1 MSRLRSASS
10 VVAVSTVFGALAYF
24 IELTGISHFLP
35 FPPLNYLLYDP
46 AEIVIYLLYLAVGLK
61 PALLSTVLVV
71 LGLSINIDSFSVL
84 IMSCTGIPF
93 FGPIMKGLGIVST
106 LAGLAL
112 IEKKRW
118 KLSVCSAVV
127 LRTVLMSFPNLAFIS
142 LIVPKL
148 PFPQTTIEWF
158 TSNVAYILALTG
170 VYNASQALIAILL
183 AQLIHVRLLPVL
195 SRKFTS
201 IRKSKPKSNA

>member
-1 MSRLRSASS
+1 
-10 VVAVSTVFGALAYF
+10 
-24 IELTGISHFLP
+24 
-35 FPPLNYLLYDP
+35 
-46 AEIVIYLLYLAVGLK
+46 
-61 PALLSTVLVV
+61 
-71 LGLSINIDSFSVL
+71 
-84 IMSCTGIPF
+84 
-93 FGPIMKGLGIVST
+93 MKGLGIVST

-183 AQLIHVRLLPVL
+183 AQLIYVRLLPVL

>member
-1 MSRLRSASS
+1 MSRLKSASG
-10 VVAVSTVFGALAYF
+10 VVALSTVFGALAYF
-24 IELTGISHFLP
+24 IELTGVSHFLP

-93 FGPIMKGLGIVST
+93 FGPIMKGLGIAST

-112 IEKKRW
+112 IEEKRW
-118 KLSVCSAVV
+118 KLAVCSAVV
-127 LRTVLMSFPNLAFIS
+127 LRVVLMTFPNLAFIL

-148 PFPQTTIEWF
+148 PFPQPTIDWF
-158 TSNVAYILALTG
+158 TSNAAYILALTG
-170 VYNASQALIAILL
+170 VYNASQVLIAFLP
-183 AQLIHVRLLPVL
+183 AQLIYGRLLPIL
-195 SRKFTS
+195 SRRFTS
-201 IRKSKPKSNA
+201 ARKA